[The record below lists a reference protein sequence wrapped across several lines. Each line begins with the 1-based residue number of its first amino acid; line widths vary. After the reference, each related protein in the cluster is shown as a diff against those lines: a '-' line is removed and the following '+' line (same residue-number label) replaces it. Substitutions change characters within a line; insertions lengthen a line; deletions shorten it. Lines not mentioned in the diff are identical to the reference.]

1 MENKQ
6 WPLPPYNDTFDC
18 VIHIETELPK
28 GEKSGEK
35 YDALSLIIIE
45 LNYSSHRDGRRRAF
59 FIRTCQAKLCD
70 RMIMEA
76 NLSVTSVTSPA
87 NHIRLQSC

>member
-1 MENKQ
+1 MYSSSTLNTYVNAYTTFQDLMDNKQ
-6 WPLPPYNDTFDC
+6 WPLPPYNETFDC

-45 LNYSSHRDGRRRAF
+45 LNYSSHRDGRKRGHFSLELVKSSYA
-59 FIRTCQAKLCD
+59 AG
-70 RMIMEA
+70 
-76 NLSVTSVTSPA
+76 
-87 NHIRLQSC
+87 

>member
-6 WPLPPYNDTFDC
+6 WPLPSYNETFDC

-45 LNYSSHRDGRRRAF
+45 LNYSSHRDGKKRTF
-59 FIRTCQAKLCD
+59 FIRACQAKLCD
-70 RMIMEA
+70 RMIMEGKLA
-76 NLSVTSVTSPA
+76 CHKCDIPA

>member
-1 MENKQ
+1 MKKP
-6 WPLPPYNDTFDC
+6 WPLPSYNETFDC

-45 LNYSSHRDGRRRAF
+45 LNYSSHRDS
-59 FIRTCQAKLCD
+59 C
-70 RMIMEA
+70 MEA
-76 NLSVTSVTSPA
+76 FL
-87 NHIRLQSC
+87 

>member
-6 WPLPPYNDTFDC
+6 WPLPSHNETFDC

-28 GEKSGEK
+28 GEKSGGK

-45 LNYSSHRDGRRRAF
+45 LNYSSHRDGRAGIF
-59 FIRTCQAKLCD
+59 HQ
-70 RMIMEA
+70 
-76 NLSVTSVTSPA
+76 NLSSKVKRRDYGRQTCLAQV
-87 NHIRLQSC
+87 